1 MVNPGK
7 NVPQDIV
14 IKLTKIK
21 DKYKLLKITVETR
34 KITYKIKLI
43 MLSLDFSAE
52 TLQARRE

>member
-52 TLQARRE
+52 TL